1 MAFQIA
7 LKHKLSAANYGNA
20 KMRAYK
26 NLTINYKRCKLLIY
40 NIMYGLKT
48 RWWKMTLWMA
58 TRTNQQY

>member
-48 RWWKMTLWMA
+48 R
-58 TRTNQQY
+58 